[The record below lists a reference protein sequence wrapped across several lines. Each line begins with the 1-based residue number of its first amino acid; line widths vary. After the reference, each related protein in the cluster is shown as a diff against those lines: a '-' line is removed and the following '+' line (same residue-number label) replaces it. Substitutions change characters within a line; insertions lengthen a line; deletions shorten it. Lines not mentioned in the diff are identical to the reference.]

1 MATTKQE
8 GGLDARTKAVR
19 LAMLQESDADDF
31 RQCVREVQAS
41 TGLSEAEA
49 RIVAGAL
56 RSEML
61 PKVAQSLGLE
71 EDDIA
76 DFANKLPGDEDD
88 ADGEQPTTDF
98 ADDKVEDE
106 DDFVEEP
113 QDDTAAIRGDAL
125 DMGGEDAIED
135 DMSDVDDLGTE
146 QTLEIQVPAGKV
158 DEVQEAI
165 RSILGTDAFGLGGDS
180 EFNFEDDEEGD
191 FGDENFE
198 DMPLE
203 DESEDLNFE
212 DENIGEEAPNT
223 GKQVISMSNK
233 QKAGREVRAA
243 DEQVKP
249 KDRGLGSDTSHG
261 GKPFQYAADAQYQ
274 GEDKRPGMTLED
286 SAGNSLRDQNP
297 TFADATVPAK
307 NPEKLQ
313 LKNSYK
319 TFKYEGADGDI
330 EYDMSSEVFEVPS
343 AGEKAGGEFEVPT
356 QMTSTLDRKTTVAT
370 LNSNVERVA
379 GEKATDDSDYV
390 TANNEELYVTSDNRT
405 VGRDEFEEH
414 VIDTL
419 VASGMTEK
427 EVLAMSF
434 AEGLELY
441 GNIVEQRTA
450 ASNAMGDITRAHAER
465 QARINKLAADIKV
478 EIAGGTEEPDG
489 TDETIEEALKES
501 REAMRD
507 TFIREAE
514 LFKKRVKA
522 AYGVTTRLVIAGII
536 NDNEVDNHV
545 DTWLKDN
552 LSVGAMLKQGNFM
565 LRAASKTTDRT
576 VQAGNNSGNTR
587 TAGVSVNPA
596 LVTPNLGSTQ
606 EVKDR
611 LANLF
616 TVGGIPRNAFDA
628 YKDND
633 NNSRDF

>member
-1 MATTKQE
+1 MAKTKQE
-8 GGLDARTKAVR
+8 GGLDAKTKAVR

-71 EDDIA
+71 EEDIA
-76 DFANKLPGDEDD
+76 DFANHLPDEEDHE
-88 ADGEQPTTDF
+88 DGEPTTTDF
-98 ADDKVEDE
+98 ADDKVKDE

-113 QDDTAAIRGDAL
+113 EDDTAAIRGDAL

-135 DMSDVDDLGTE
+135 DMSDEDDLGTE

-165 RSILGTDAFGLGGDS
+165 RSILGDDAFGLGGDS

-191 FGDENFE
+191 FGDE

-203 DESEDLNFE
+203 DDNEDLNFE

-233 QKAGREVRAA
+233 QMAGREVRAA

-274 GEDKRPGMTLED
+274 GEDKRPGMTLQD
-286 SAGNSLRDQNP
+286 SAGNSLREQNP

-319 TFKYEGADGDI
+319 TFKYEGPDGDI

-356 QMTSTLDRKTTVAT
+356 QMTSTLDRKTTVAN
-370 LNSNVERVA
+370 LKSNVERVA
-379 GEKATDDSDYV
+379 GEKANDDSDYV
-390 TANNEELYVTSDNRT
+390 TASNEELYVTSDNRT

-419 VASGMTEK
+419 VASGMSEK

-465 QARINKLAADIKV
+465 QARIQKLANEIKV

>member
-41 TGLSEAEA
+41 TGLSAAEA

-61 PKVAQSLGLE
+61 PKVAESLGLE

-76 DFANKLPGDEDD
+76 DFANKLPDEEDD
-88 ADGEQPTTDF
+88 VDGEQPTTDF

-135 DMSDVDDLGTE
+135 DMSDEDDLGTE
-146 QTLEIQVPAGKV
+146 QTLEIQVPTGKV
-158 DEVQEAI
+158 DEIQEAI
-165 RSILGTDAFGLGGDS
+165 RSILGDDAFGLGGDS

-198 DMPLE
+198 DKPWG
-203 DESEDLNFE
+203 DDDDLNLE
-212 DENIGEEAPNT
+212 DENIGEEAPNI

-274 GEDKRPGMTLED
+274 GEDTRPGMTLED

-307 NPEKLQ
+307 NPERLQ

-319 TFKYEGADGDI
+319 TFTYEGADGDI

-450 ASNAMGDITRAHAER
+450 ASNAMGEITRAHAER
-465 QARINKLAADIKV
+465 QARINKLAADLTV
-478 EIAGGTEEPDG
+478 EITGGTEEPDG
-489 TDETIEEALKES
+489 TEETLEEALKES

-576 VQAGNNSGNTR
+576 VQSGNSGNTR

>member
-1 MATTKQE
+1 MAKTKQE

-41 TGLSEAEA
+41 TGLSVAEA

-71 EDDIA
+71 EEDIA

-88 ADGEQPTTDF
+88 ADGELPTTDF

-113 QDDTAAIRGDAL
+113 SDDTAAIRGDAL

-135 DMSDVDDLGTE
+135 DMSDIDDLGTE

-165 RSILGTDAFGLGGDS
+165 RSILGDDAFGLGGDS
-180 EFNFEDDEEGD
+180 EFNFDDDEEED
-191 FGDENFE
+191 FGNE
-198 DMPLE
+198 DFKNIPLNE
-203 DESEDLNFE
+203 DEDDLNFE

-319 TFKYEGADGDI
+319 TFKYEGSDGDI
-330 EYDMSSEVFEVPS
+330 EYDMSSEVFEIPS

-370 LNSNVERVA
+370 LKSNVERIA
-379 GEKATDDSDYV
+379 GNGEEATDDSDYV
-390 TANNEELYVTSDNRT
+390 TANNDELYVTSDNRT

-465 QARINKLAADIKV
+465 QARINKLASDIKV
-478 EIAGGTEEPDG
+478 EIAGGAEEEPDG
-489 TDETIEEALKES
+489 TEETIEEALKES

-576 VQAGNNSGNTR
+576 VQAGNSGNTR

-596 LVTPNLGSTQ
+596 LVTPNLGS
-606 EVKDR
+606 K
-611 LANLF
+611 LF
-616 TVGGIPRNAFDA
+616 
-628 YKDND
+628 
-633 NNSRDF
+633 S

>member
-1 MATTKQE
+1 MAKTKQE
-8 GGLDARTKAVR
+8 GGLDAKTKAVR

-71 EDDIA
+71 EEDIA
-76 DFANKLPGDEDD
+76 DFANHLPDEEDHE
-88 ADGEQPTTDF
+88 DGEPTTTDF
-98 ADDKVEDE
+98 ADDKVKDE

-113 QDDTAAIRGDAL
+113 EDDTAAIRGDAL

-165 RSILGTDAFGLGGDS
+165 RSILGDDAFDLGGGDS
-180 EFNFEDDEEGD
+180 KFDFGSDDEDDFGHEFDKSTFGDDEDDLNFEDDET
-191 FGDENFE
+191 
-198 DMPLE
+198 
-203 DESEDLNFE
+203 
-212 DENIGEEAPNT
+212 GEEAPNT

-233 QKAGREVRAA
+233 QMAGREVRAA

-274 GEDKRPGMTLED
+274 GEDKRPGMTLQD
-286 SAGNSLRDQNP
+286 SAGNSLREQNP

-319 TFKYEGADGDI
+319 TFKYEGPDGDI

-356 QMTSTLDRKTTVAT
+356 QMTSTLDRKTTVAN
-370 LNSNVERVA
+370 LKSNVERVA
-379 GEKATDDSDYV
+379 GEKANDDSDYV
-390 TANNEELYVTSDNRT
+390 TASNEELYVTSDNRT

-419 VASGMTEK
+419 VASGMSEK